1 MQVLIDVQQLTKR
14 YGEVEA
20 VKGISFSVQKG
31 ALFAFL
37 GSNGVVNPQQL
48 KCYVRF

>member
-31 ALFAFL
+31 HYSHFL
-37 GSNGVVNPQQL
+37 AVMVLVNPQQL